1 MKKNH
6 FIARRKLG
14 GYLMLGIAVL
24 TFGSCAQDGFD
35 NGERF
40 TTVSGVKLESPNA
53 DSIVVTP
60 DASGAK
66 QTISWPVV
74 FGAGGYIV
82 SVYDVTTPD
91 KPVAVDSIENKLVD
105 GTAITFSRKEDTY
118 YKFSI
123 KSAANAK
130 ANNTAAEKNSEISYN
145 TYTPT
150 YKTIPDNT
158 DLTQYFAGIT
168 LPADSTSNDLCFN
181 LVDGGSYT
189 MSGVIT
195 PKLNKI
201 TLRCTN
207 KNKRPTVKFAAN
219 AGFVMDAGLTLKNI
233 NFDCG
238 TSVTPFVSMNAT
250 PLIKNVISGN
260 YFLQDKLNIQSC
272 NIDNVNNYFVYDNK
286 QPVYIENV
294 VVNNCIVHLT
304 PAAVLDAVFYL
315 NKGGNILSLTVS
327 NSTFYETG
335 SYDYKFFYQ
344 TSGRAKNISY
354 LSNTT
359 TYANSTFYNVCN
371 NGQLGNYNGMAGQTN
386 AYWNLTE
393 CIFAYCSP
401 SGVARRFLGGKPNQK
416 TATFKNNTYM
426 QRNTGSITFDVPT
439 GYDDTGTDIK
449 ENPVFKNPDGAD
461 FTISNAAQ
469 VNAKTGDPRWLPS
482 AE

>member
-1 MKKNH
+1 MKRNH

-14 GYLMLGIAVL
+14 SYLLLGVAALI
-24 TFGSCAQDGFD
+24 FGSCAQDGFD

-91 KPVAVDSIENKLVD
+91 NPVAVDSIENKLVD

-130 ANNTAAEKNSEISYN
+130 ANNTESDNNSEISYN

-150 YKTIPDNT
+150 YKVIPDNT

-168 LPADSTSNDLCFN
+168 LPADSTSNDLCFD
-181 LVDGGSYT
+181 LVEGGSYT

-195 PKLNKI
+195 PGLNKI

-207 KNKRPTVKFAAN
+207 KNKRPTLMFTGN
-219 AGFVMDAGLTLKNI
+219 AGFIMDAGLTLKNI
-233 NFDCG
+233 NIDCG
-238 TSVTPFVSMNAT
+238 TSTAPFVSMNST
-250 PLIKNVISGN
+250 PLITSTNGYYILK
-260 YFLQDKLNIQSC
+260 DKLNIQSC
-272 NIDNVNNYFVYDNK
+272 NIDKVNNYFVYDNK
-286 QPVYIENV
+286 QKVYIENV

-304 PAAVLDAVFYL
+304 PAATLDAVFYL
-315 NKGGNILSLTVS
+315 NKNGNILSLTVS

-335 SYDYKFFYQ
+335 SYDYKYFYQ

-354 LSNTT
+354 VSNTT

-371 NGQLGNYNGMAGQTN
+371 AGQWGNYNSMAGQSN
-386 AYWNLTE
+386 SYWNMTD

-401 SGVARRFLGGKPNQK
+401 TGVAYRFLAGRKAQT

-426 QRNTGSITFDVPT
+426 QKATDGVTFDTPT

-449 ENPVFKNPDGAD
+449 ENPGFKNPDGAD

-469 VNAKTGDPRWLPS
+469 INAKTGDPRWLPS

>member
-1 MKKNH
+1 MKKDH

-14 GYLMLGIAVL
+14 GYLMLGVAAL
-24 TFGSCAQDGFD
+24 TLGSCAQDGFD

-40 TTVSGVKLESPNA
+40 TTVSGIKLESPNA

-105 GTAITFSRKEDTY
+105 GTAITLSRKEDTY

-130 ANNTAAEKNSEISYN
+130 ANNTGAETKSEISYN

-168 LPADSTSNDLCFN
+168 LPADSTSIDLCFD
-181 LVDGGSYT
+181 LVEGGSYT

-195 PKLNKI
+195 PGLNKI

-207 KNKRPTVKFAAN
+207 KNKRPALLFTGN

-233 NFDCG
+233 NIDCG
-238 TSVTPFVSMNAT
+238 TSTAPFVSMNAT
-250 PLIKNVISGN
+250 PLITSTNGYYILK
-260 YFLQDKLNIQSC
+260 DKLNIQSC
-272 NIDNVNNYFVYDNK
+272 NIDNVSNYFVYDNK
-286 QPVYIENV
+286 QKVYIENV

-335 SYDYKFFYQ
+335 TSDYKFFYQ
-344 TSGRAKNISY
+344 TSGRA
-354 LSNTT
+354 SNVKYQSNNT
-359 TYANSTFYNVCN
+359 TYANSTFYNVCY
-371 NGQLGNYNGMAGQTN
+371 NGQWGNYNSMAGQSN
-386 AYWNLTE
+386 SYWNMTD

-401 SGVARRFLGGKPNQK
+401 TGVARRFLAGKTNQK

-426 QRNTGSITFDVPT
+426 QKATDGVTFDAPT

-449 ENPVFKNPDGAD
+449 ENPSFKNPDGAD

-482 AE
+482 AQ

>member
-14 GYLMLGIAVL
+14 GYLILGVAAL
-24 TFGSCAQDGFD
+24 TLASCAQDGFD

-40 TTVSGVKLESPNA
+40 TTVSGITLESPNA

-105 GTAITFSRKEDTY
+105 GTAITLSRKEDTY
-118 YKFSI
+118 YKFLI

-130 ANNTAAEKNSEISYN
+130 ANNAESTKNSEITYN

-150 YKTIPDNT
+150 YKTIPDGT
-158 DLTQYFAGIT
+158 DLTQYFAANA
-168 LPADSTSNDLCFN
+168 LPADSTSNDLSFD
-181 LVDGGSYT
+181 LADGGNYT
-189 MSGVIT
+189 MSGIIS
-195 PKLNKI
+195 PGLNKI

-207 KNKRPTVKFAAN
+207 KNKRPTIKFTGN

-238 TSVTPFVSMNAT
+238 TSTSSFVSMNAT
-250 PLIKNVISGN
+250 PLVTNVIGGN

-286 QPVYIENV
+286 QKVYVENV

-304 PAAVLDAVFYL
+304 PATTLDAVFYL

-335 SYDYKFFYQ
+335 SSDYKYFYQ
-344 TSGRAKNISY
+344 TNGRAKNVNYI
-354 LSNTT
+354 SNTT

-371 NGQLGNYNGMAGQTN
+371 TGQWGNYNGMAGQSN
-386 AYWNLTE
+386 SYWNMTD

-401 SGVARRFLGGKPNQK
+401 TGVARRFLAGKKTQK

-426 QRNTGSITFDVPT
+426 QKGAIFDDPS

-449 ENPVFKNPDGAD
+449 EDPVFKNPDGAD

-469 VNAKTGDPRWLPS
+469 VSAKTGDPRWLPS

>member
-1 MKKNH
+1 MKKDH

-14 GYLMLGIAVL
+14 GYLMLGVAAL
-24 TFGSCAQDGFD
+24 TLGSCAQDGFD

-40 TTVSGVKLESPNA
+40 TTVSGIKLESPNA

-105 GTAITFSRKEDTY
+105 GTAITLSRKEDTY

-130 ANNTAAEKNSEISYN
+130 ANNTGAETKSEISYN

-168 LPADSTSNDLCFN
+168 LPADSTSLDLCFD
-181 LVDGGSYT
+181 LVEGGSYT

-195 PKLNKI
+195 PGLNKI

-207 KNKRPTVKFAAN
+207 KNKRPALLFTGN

-233 NFDCG
+233 NIDCG
-238 TSVTPFVSMNAT
+238 TSTAPFVSMNAT
-250 PLIKNVISGN
+250 PLITSTNGYYILK
-260 YFLQDKLNIQSC
+260 DKLNIQSC
-272 NIDNVNNYFVYDNK
+272 DIDKVSNYFVYDNK
-286 QPVYIENV
+286 QKVYIENV

-304 PAAVLDAVFYL
+304 PAATLDAVFYL
-315 NKGGNILSLTVS
+315 NKNGNILSLTVS

-335 SYDYKFFYQ
+335 TSDYKYFYQ
-344 TSGRAKNISY
+344 TSGRA
-354 LSNTT
+354 SNVKYQSNNT
-359 TYANSTFYNVCN
+359 TYANSTFYNVCY
-371 NGQLGNYNGMAGQTN
+371 NGQWGNYNSMAGQAN
-386 AYWNLTE
+386 SYWNMTD

-401 SGVARRFLGGKPNQK
+401 TGVARRFLASKPTQK

-426 QRNTGSITFDVPT
+426 QNNTGSITFDVPT

-449 ENPVFKNPDGAD
+449 ENPSFKNPDGAD

-482 AE
+482 AQ

>member
-6 FIARRKLG
+6 FIARRKIG
-14 GYLMLGIAVL
+14 GYLMLGVAIL
-24 TFGSCAQDGFD
+24 TLGSCAQDGFD

-40 TTVSGVKLESPNA
+40 TTVSGVKLESPSA

-91 KPVAVDSIENKLVD
+91 KPVAVDSIENELVD

-130 ANNTAAEKNSEISYN
+130 ANNTESEKNSEISYN

-150 YKTIPDNT
+150 YMTIPDGT
-158 DLTQYFAGIT
+158 DLTQYFAAKV
-168 LPADSTSNDLCFN
+168 LPADSTSIDLCFN
-181 LVDGGSYT
+181 LVEGGSYT

-195 PKLNKI
+195 PGLNKI

-207 KNKRPTVKFAAN
+207 KNNRPTVMFTGN

-238 TSVTPFVSMNAT
+238 TSTASFVSMNAT
-250 PLIKNVISGN
+250 PLIKNIVNTS
-260 YFLQDKLNIQSC
+260 YFFLQDKLNIQSC
-272 NIDNVNNYFVYDNK
+272 NIDKVNNYFVYDNK
-286 QPVYIENV
+286 QVVYVENV

-335 SYDYKFFYQ
+335 SYDYKYFYQ
-344 TSGRAKNISY
+344 TSGRAKNINY

-386 AYWNLTE
+386 AYWNLID

-401 SGVARRFLGGKPNQK
+401 TGVARRFLTKTNQK

-426 QRNTGSITFDVPT
+426 QKGTNGVIFDVPT

-449 ENPVFKNPDGAD
+449 ENPGFKNPDGAD
-461 FTISNAAQ
+461 FTISNATQ

>member
-1 MKKNH
+1 M
-6 FIARRKLG
+6 
-14 GYLMLGIAVL
+14 
-24 TFGSCAQDGFD
+24 
-35 NGERF
+35 
-40 TTVSGVKLESPNA
+40 
-53 DSIVVTP
+53 
-60 DASGAK
+60 
-66 QTISWPVV
+66 V

-105 GTAITFSRKEDTY
+105 GTAITLSRKEDTY

-123 KSAANAK
+123 KSAANVK
-130 ANNTAAEKNSEISYN
+130 ANNTGAETKSEISYN

-158 DLTQYFAGIT
+158 DLTQYLAAKA
-168 LPADSTSNDLCFN
+168 LPADSTSIDLCFD
-181 LVDGGSYT
+181 LVEGGSYT
-189 MSGVIT
+189 MSGVIS
-195 PKLNKI
+195 PGLNKI

-207 KNKRPTVKFAAN
+207 KNERPTVKFTGN

-233 NFDCG
+233 NIDCG
-238 TSVTPFVSMNAT
+238 TSTAPFVSMNAT
-250 PLIKNVISGN
+250 PLITSTNGYYILK
-260 YFLQDKLNIQSC
+260 DKLNIQSC
-272 NIDNVNNYFVYDNK
+272 NIDNVSNYFVYDNK
-286 QPVYIENV
+286 QKVYIENV

-335 SYDYKFFYQ
+335 TSDYKFFYQ
-344 TSGRAKNISY
+344 TSGRA
-354 LSNTT
+354 SNVKYQSNNT
-359 TYANSTFYNVCN
+359 TYANSTFYNVCY
-371 NGQLGNYNGMAGQTN
+371 NGQWGNYNSMAGQSN
-386 AYWNLTE
+386 SYWNMTD

-401 SGVARRFLGGKPNQK
+401 TGVARRFLAGKKNQK

-426 QRNTGSITFDVPT
+426 QKATDGVTFDTPT

-449 ENPVFKNPDGAD
+449 ENPSFKNPDGAD